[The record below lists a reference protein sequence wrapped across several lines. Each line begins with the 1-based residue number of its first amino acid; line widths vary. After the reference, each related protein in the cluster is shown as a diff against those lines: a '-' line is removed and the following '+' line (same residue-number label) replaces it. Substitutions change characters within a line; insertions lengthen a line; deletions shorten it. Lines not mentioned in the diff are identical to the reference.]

1 MAGSRV
7 VAARAR
13 LSRQWKEQQAALAA
27 AVRAQEAVE
36 SARARARDL
45 VAQGEILVAGAQDAL
60 TAAIAK
66 LAGVMGSPELAA
78 GVLDID
84 VAAAR
89 KATAAK
95 TAAAVASRA
104 ATGRAPAVRAARPAD
119 AVEDA
124 RAL

>member
-45 VAQGEILVAGAQDAL
+45 VAQGETLVVGAQDGL

-66 LAGVMGSPELAA
+66 LATVMGSPEMAA
-78 GVLDID
+78 GEI
-84 VAAAR
+84 
-89 KATAAK
+89 
-95 TAAAVASRA
+95 
-104 ATGRAPAVRAARPAD
+104 GRAHV
-119 AVEDA
+119 
-124 RAL
+124 

>member
-1 MAGSRV
+1 MAGSRA

-45 VAQGEILVAGAQDAL
+45 VAQGETLVVGAQDGL

-66 LAGVMGSPELAA
+66 LATVMGSPEMAA

-84 VAAAR
+84 VAVAR
-89 KATAAK
+89 KAAVAK
-95 TAAAVASRA
+95 TASAVGSRPAA
-104 ATGRAPAVRAARPAD
+104 GHAPAVRAARPVGV
-119 AVEDA
+119 VEDV